1 MKFKLSI
8 ILSIVS
14 LAVSAQSKKEIPEI
28 YTNVHY
34 EKDGTLYFQA
44 KGSDE
49 KKTYF
54 PSSPRFTYD
63 KITITPEGTE
73 NGLLFNFKDTAFNGT
88 MYYGFIHPEDKYP
101 QPVFFKRTSA
111 IKAGVAEI
119 NIKNSLYGKYDAAG
133 WESSGRMRLGY
144 RIADDKGNIIYDG
157 KINVTG
163 KGPFKPDVTIISGP
177 FVNRVTDSSA
187 VISFTTNIETIV
199 YVITDGRSFTDKTQL
214 KNYEIKVDGLK
225 PATRYEYT
233 VKYGDYSDTFS
244 FKTAPFS
251 GSRDPFT
258 FAFASDSRAGQGGGE
273 RNIYGTNA
281 YMVKKIMA
289 MTANSKAEF
298 LQFTGDMIS
307 GYSDNQNRQ
316 KLEYF
321 NWKNT
326 IEPFAHYFPVYVGV
340 GNHEVVEY
348 LFRKDKNTYSW
359 KPGDMASIDK
369 FPFETESAEQLFAKM
384 FVHPHNGPKSED
396 GSKYDPD
403 PGKTDFPSYDENVY
417 YYTYDN
423 MAMVVLNSNYLYAPS
438 EDMVHLTGG
447 NIHGYIMD
455 NQLEWFGN
463 TISKLEKDD
472 NIDHIF
478 VTIHTPAFPNG
489 GHANNDMW
497 YFGNNEI
504 RPYIAGKPVDKG
516 IIERRD
522 EFLDIMVNKSQKVI
536 ALLCG
541 DEHNYSRLRIDGTT
555 DIYPENWEGSKLK
568 LRRTIWQITNGSSGA
583 PYYAQEKLPWSGSV
597 EIFSTK
603 YALVFFNID
612 GKSIDVEVINP
623 DTGEEV
629 DKAKIR

>member
-1 MKFKLSI
+1 
-8 ILSIVS
+8 
-14 LAVSAQSKKEIPEI
+14 
-28 YTNVHY
+28 
-34 EKDGTLYFQA
+34 
-44 KGSDE
+44 
-49 KKTYF
+49 
-54 PSSPRFTYD
+54 
-63 KITITPEGTE
+63 
-73 NGLLFNFKDTAFNGT
+73 
-88 MYYGFIHPEDKYP
+88 
-101 QPVFFKRTSA
+101 
-111 IKAGVAEI
+111 
-119 NIKNSLYGKYDAAG
+119 
-133 WESSGRMRLGY
+133 
-144 RIADDKGNIIYDG
+144 
-157 KINVTG
+157 
-163 KGPFKPDVTIISGP
+163 
-177 FVNRVTDSSA
+177 
-187 VISFTTNIETIV
+187 
-199 YVITDGRSFTDKTQL
+199 
-214 KNYEIKVDGLK
+214 
-225 PATRYEYT
+225 
-233 VKYGDYSDTFS
+233 
-244 FKTAPFS
+244 
-251 GSRDPFT
+251 
-258 FAFASDSRAGQGGGE
+258 
-273 RNIYGTNA
+273 
-281 YMVKKIMA
+281 
-289 MTANSKAEF
+289 
-298 LQFTGDMIS
+298 
-307 GYSDNQNRQ
+307 
-316 KLEYF
+316 
-321 NWKNT
+321 
-326 IEPFAHYFPVYVGV
+326 
-340 GNHEVVEY
+340 
-348 LFRKDKNTYSW
+348 
-359 KPGDMASIDK
+359 MASIDK

-417 YYTYDN
+417 YYTYGN

-463 TISKLEKDD
+463 TIAKLEKDD

-568 LRRTIWQITNGSSGA
+568 LRRTIWQITNGSAGA

-603 YALVFFNID
+603 YALVFLNID
-612 GKSIDVEVINP
+612 GKNIDVEVINP

>member
-14 LAVSAQSKKEIPEI
+14 LWVSAQNKKEVPEI
-28 YTNVHY
+28 YTNIHY

-44 KGSDE
+44 KGADE

-63 KITITPEGTE
+63 NITITPEGTE
-73 NGLLFNFKDTAFNGT
+73 NGLLFNFKDTTFNGT
-88 MYYGFIHPEDKYP
+88 MYYGFIHPEDRYP
-101 QPVFFKRTSA
+101 QPVFFKRTSS
-111 IKAGVAEI
+111 IKSGVAEI
-119 NIKNSLYGKYDAAG
+119 NIKKRLHGKYDAAG
-133 WESSGRMRLGY
+133 WESSGKMRLGY

-177 FVNRVTDSSA
+177 FVNQVTDSSA
-187 VISFTTNIETIV
+187 VISFRTNVATIV
-199 YVITDGRSFTDKTQL
+199 YVITDGRSFTDKIQQ

-225 PATRYEYT
+225 PATEYKYT

-244 FKTAPFS
+244 FKTAPFP

-298 LQFTGDMIS
+298 MQFTGDMIS

-348 LFRKDKNTYSW
+348 LFRDDKNTFSW
-359 KPGDMASIDK
+359 KPGAMASIDK

-384 FVHPHNGPKSED
+384 FVHPLNGPESED
-396 GSKYDPD
+396 GSKYDPN

-417 YYTYDN
+417 YYTYGN

-455 NQLEWFGN
+455 NQLEWFDN
-463 TISKLEKDD
+463 TIAKLEKDD

-497 YFGNNEI
+497 YFGNNEV

-522 EFLDIMVNKSQKVI
+522 EFLVIMVNQSQKVI

-555 DIYPENWEGSKLK
+555 EIYPENWEGSKLK
-568 LRRTIWQITNGSSGA
+568 LRRTIWQITNGSAGA
-583 PYYAQEKLPWSGSV
+583 PYYAQEKLPWSSSV

-603 YALVFFNID
+603 YALVFFNIN
-612 GKSIDVEVINP
+612 GKSIDVEVVNP
-623 DTGEEV
+623 DTGEDV
-629 DKAKIR
+629 DRAKIR